1 MNKNILA
8 FVNVIAQMQ
17 LVYYSKLNGSSMQ
30 KLSPLSKTLAFS
42 NKFHFSRTLTVREAI
57 NSALDEEVARDEKV
71 FIIGEEIANYQGAY
85 KITKGLVQKHGPNR
99 IVDTPIS
106 EIGFAGIGVGAA
118 MYGLRPVVEF
128 MTMNFAMQAIDQI
141 INGAAKIRYMSN
153 GDLHTPIVFRGL
165 NGPAA
170 AVAAQHS
177 QCFAS
182 WYSSCPGLITI
193 SPYDVEDARGL
204 LKAAIRDPNP
214 VVFLENEI
222 MYNVQFTVD
231 DAVMDKDFVLPIG
244 KAKIMRE
251 GTDVTI
257 VSFSKP
263 IKYCLEA
270 AEKLAKEG
278 ISCEV
283 INLRTIRPLDRKA
296 IVDSVKKTHRL
307 VTVEEGWPQCGVG
320 SEICALMM
328 ESSAF
333 DFLDAPVERIAGLDI
348 PLAYAPNLEAMSLPD
363 TQHVVNAIRKTLKGH
378 K

>member
-8 FVNVIAQMQ
+8 FFN
-17 LVYYSKLNGSSMQ
+17 
-30 KLSPLSKTLAFS
+30 KLSPLNKSLACT
-42 NKFHFSRTLTVREAI
+42 NKFHFSRTLTVRDAI
-57 NSALDEEVARDEKV
+57 NSALDEELTRDEKV
-71 FIIGEEIANYQGAY
+71 FVIGEEVGNYQGAY
-85 KITKGLVQKHGPNR
+85 KVTKGLIQKHGPNK
-99 IVDTPIS
+99 IVDTPIA
-106 EIGFAGIGVGAA
+106 EMGFTGIGVGAA

-128 MTMNFAMQAIDQI
+128 MTWNFAMQAIDQI
-141 INGAAKIRYMSN
+141 INGAAKLKYMSN
-153 GDLHTPIVFRGL
+153 GDLETPIVFRGL

-177 QCFAS
+177 QCFAA
-182 WYSSCPGLITI
+182 WYSSVPGLITL

-222 MYNVQFTVD
+222 MYNQSFTVE
-231 DAVMDKDFVLPIG
+231 DAIMDKDFVLPIG

-263 IKYCLEA
+263 VKFCLEA
-270 AEKLAKEG
+270 AEALAKEG

-283 INLRTIRPLDRKA
+283 INLRTIRPLDRKT
-296 IVDSVKKTHRL
+296 IVESVKKTHRL

-348 PLAYAPNLEAMSLPD
+348 PLAYAPNLEAKSLPS
-363 TQHVVNAIRKTLKGH
+363 TQNVINAVRKALKGH